1 MKRTHHC
8 NELRPA
14 HIGQTVTLSGWVHSR
29 RDLGGLIFIDI
40 RDREGRTQTVF
51 DPSALA
57 RDIFE
62 QAAALRSE
70 CVISVTG
77 KVRERPEGT
86 RNPKI
91 ATGEIEVAATGLE
104 VLNMAE
110 VLPFPVDDPEVAKS
124 VNEELRLQYRYLD
137 LRRPEMARNL
147 RLRSKVAVATRAY
160 FDEQGFLEVE
170 TPTLF
175 KSTPEGAREFLV
187 PSRTNPGKFYALP
200 QSPQQF
206 KQILMVGGVEKYF
219 QLARCYRDEDQ
230 RADRQLEFTQIDLE
244 MSFIERED
252 IYSLIEGLLKR
263 VWKTALNMDIATPFK
278 RMTFEE
284 ALNRFGIDKP
294 DMRFGLELADLT
306 DDFRASAFKVFSGAV
321 AAGGVVKAINAKG
334 LAGVTQGQIETMT
347 EYAKSFGAKGLAF
360 IKVEKGEWKSPIVKF
375 FSDAEK
381 AALTTKLKIEED
393 DLILFAADQWL
404 NACEILGKIRGY
416 CAELLKAQG
425 KLSIPANRFDFL
437 WVVDFP
443 LLSFDKEQ
451 NRWYSSHHPFTAP
464 VAADIPLLKTD
475 PKKVR
480 GQHYDVVV
488 NGVELGGGS
497 IRIHQPAVQKLVF
510 EEVLQ
515 IPPEV
520 VQARFGYMLEAFKYG
535 APPHGGIALGFDRL
549 IAILCG
555 TPSIRDVI
563 AFPKTAKGADLMTD
577 SPAGVEPKQLRD
589 LYLELKIPEEA
600 LADPPISSFA
610 KNSNQIISY
619 NTMKKN
625 ILLLA
630 AIALMGTMTLALNE
644 LRAQNAPPS
653 PGAPTSP
660 GFTPGPGQGRPGM
673 PPGFRGRPGGRYGQT
688 IMFLRMSKAEL
699 ERSTDDFDGHRQSAI
714 EAVDKAMQELQA
726 VQTSIQA
733 AAAAKA
739 AAAKAAAAAAAQSN
753 QPPAQPAPAAPAAPS
768 Q

>member
-29 RDLGGLIFIDI
+29 RDLGGLIFIDV

-51 DPSALA
+51 DPSDLPKELFD
-57 RDIFE
+57 R
-62 QAAALRSE
+62 AASLRSE
-70 CVISVTG
+70 CVVSVTG
-77 KVRERPEGT
+77 KVRQRPTGT
-86 RNPKI
+86 NNSKI
-91 ATGEIEVAATGLE
+91 VTGEVEVGVTALE

-110 VLPFPVDDPEVAKS
+110 VLPFPVDDPEVAAK

-137 LRRPEMARNL
+137 LRRPEMSRNL
-147 RLRSKVAVATRAY
+147 RIRSKVATATRV
-160 FDEQGFLEVE
+160 FLDEQGFLEVE

-187 PSRTNPGKFYALP
+187 PARREPGKFYALP

-206 KQILMVGGVEKYF
+206 KQILMVAGVERYF

-230 RADRQLEFTQIDLE
+230 RADRQLEFTQVDLE

-252 IYSLIEGLLKR
+252 IYALIEGLLKR
-263 VWKTALNMDIATPFK
+263 VWKTAFNMEIPTPFK
-278 RMTFEE
+278 RMSFEE
-284 ALNRFGIDKP
+284 ALNRFGADKP
-294 DMRFGLELADLT
+294 DTRFALEIVDFT
-306 DDFRASAFKVFSGAV
+306 EEFRASSFKVFSGAV
-321 AAGGVVKAINAKG
+321 ANGGVVKAINAKG
-334 LAGVTQGQIETMT
+334 LADATQGQIETMT

-375 FSDAEK
+375 FNDAEK
-381 AALTTKLKIEED
+381 AALTKKLAIEEG

-404 NACEILGKIRGY
+404 NACEILGKIRLY
-416 CAELLKAQG
+416 CADVLKAAG
-425 KLSIPANRFDFL
+425 KLTIPADRFDFL

-464 VAADIPLLKTD
+464 VAEDIGLLTSD

-497 IRIHQPAVQKLVF
+497 IRIHQPEVQKTIF
-510 EEVLQ
+510 EQVLQ
-515 IPPEV
+515 IPPDMV
-520 VQARFGYMLEAFKYG
+520 KARFGYMLEAFRYG

-563 AFPKTAKGADLMTD
+563 AFPKTAKGTDLMTD
-577 SPAGVEPKQLRD
+577 SPAAVEPKQLRD
-589 LYLELKIPEEA
+589 LYLEVKIP
-600 LADPPISSFA
+600 
-610 KNSNQIISY
+610 
-619 NTMKKN
+619 KKDD
-625 ILLLA
+625 
-630 AIALMGTMTLALNE
+630 
-644 LRAQNAPPS
+644 
-653 PGAPTSP
+653 
-660 GFTPGPGQGRPGM
+660 
-673 PPGFRGRPGGRYGQT
+673 
-688 IMFLRMSKAEL
+688 SK
-699 ERSTDDFDGHRQSAI
+699 
-714 EAVDKAMQELQA
+714 
-726 VQTSIQA
+726 
-733 AAAAKA
+733 
-739 AAAKAAAAAAAQSN
+739 
-753 QPPAQPAPAAPAAPS
+753 
-768 Q
+768 

>member
-14 HIGQTVTLSGWVHSR
+14 HIGQTVTLAGWVHSR

-51 DPSALA
+51 DPSDLA
-57 RDIFE
+57 RELFDR
-62 QAAALRSE
+62 AAALRSE

-77 KVRERPEGT
+77 KVRARPAGT
-86 RNPKI
+86 QNPKI
-91 ATGEIEVAATGLE
+91 ATGEVEIAVSSLE

-110 VLPFPVDDPEVAKS
+110 VLPFPIDDPEVSKT

-147 RLRSKVAVATRAY
+147 RLRSKVATATRFY

-187 PSRTNPGKFYALP
+187 PSRINVGKFYALP

-206 KQILMVGGVEKYF
+206 KQILMVGGIEKYF
-219 QLARCYRDEDQ
+219 QLARCYRDEDL
-230 RADRQLEFTQIDLE
+230 RADRQPEFTQIDLE

-252 IYSLIEGLLKR
+252 IYALIEGLLKR
-263 VWKTALNMDIATPFK
+263 IWKTALNIDIPTPFV
-278 RMTFEE
+278 RLSFQE

-294 DMRFGLELADLT
+294 DTRFGLELADFT
-306 DDFRASAFKVFSGAV
+306 EEFRASKFKVFGGTV

-375 FSDAEK
+375 FNDAEK
-381 AALTTKLKIEED
+381 AALTQKLKIEEG

-416 CAELLKAQG
+416 CADLLKAQG
-425 KLSIPANRFDFL
+425 KLNIPANRFDFL
-437 WVVDFP
+437 WVIDFP

-464 VAADIPLLKTD
+464 VAEDIPLLTTD

-480 GQHYDVVV
+480 GQHYDMVV

-497 IRIHQPAVQKLVF
+497 IRIHQPALQKLVF
-510 EEVLQ
+510 EQVLQ
-515 IPPEV
+515 IPPDL
-520 VQARFGYMLEAFKYG
+520 VQARFGYMLEAFRYG

-563 AFPKTAKGADLMTD
+563 AFPKTAKGTDLMTD

-589 LYLELKIPEEA
+589 LHLELKT
-600 LADPPISSFA
+600 A
-610 KNSNQIISY
+610 K
-619 NTMKKN
+619 K
-625 ILLLA
+625 
-630 AIALMGTMTLALNE
+630 E
-644 LRAQNAPPS
+644 
-653 PGAPTSP
+653 
-660 GFTPGPGQGRPGM
+660 
-673 PPGFRGRPGGRYGQT
+673 
-688 IMFLRMSKAEL
+688 
-699 ERSTDDFDGHRQSAI
+699 
-714 EAVDKAMQELQA
+714 
-726 VQTSIQA
+726 
-733 AAAAKA
+733 
-739 AAAKAAAAAAAQSN
+739 
-753 QPPAQPAPAAPAAPS
+753 
-768 Q
+768 